1 MNALEGDNARQVVI
15 VSSLQDECP
24 DLASRNRAE
33 NRLVAAKNHQ
43 PNAHRPPVLILLP
56 ETLAII
62 FSFHA
67 DANPTNSGRDGVIP
81 RGMTPEQ
88 FRLGWI
94 TVTHVCSLWRQV
106 ALDHRTLWTHHQF
119 NLGLEWTTEML
130 RRAGDAP
137 LNLTF
142 SQQVVPFPPS
152 KECAGEIISRLLPRV
167 SSLTIE
173 EGAYDSAVL
182 ESLTV
187 PAPLMSSL
195 TITSS
200 YLAVLPRS
208 LFTDVAPKL
217 RHLFLCNALPTWTT
231 VALTCLKSLTISID
245 RHMDTSGIPSYADL
259 FNTLHAMPNL
269 ESLTLTNCLPLGPFP
284 RSLAERKVRISK
296 LQHLVLNGHV
306 QGFRQILQHLDF
318 PSETAVH
325 GTCLTDDIT
334 GKECCDVLPLLLSY
348 LPRPSLQTLD
358 VSWGNQFDRVFYI
371 KGYSTLREE
380 ENSRRPRFSLKDMQ
394 CFNVGFQFK
403 GLLWSTEQKLR
414 ILKTVYGALPTEELC
429 ILSGKLDLG
438 NEAWPEI
445 FGGHQE
451 LRHIRV
457 CSLPTL
463 RSLTPFLGRG
473 GVYSKLVSLT
483 LREMDLD
490 RKQDAVA
497 LVNALKTCK
506 PPMLGKIFIETSR
519 ISRDLVD
526 SMRAAVPDI
535 EIEWDE
541 TELPGWFLA
550 TQGAPRR
557 MLNIVPSR
565 LKRNGL

>member
-1 MNALEGDNARQVVI
+1 
-15 VSSLQDECP
+15 VS
-24 DLASRNRAE
+24 DLASRNRVE
-33 NRLVAAKNHQ
+33 NGLVADENHQ
-43 PNAHRPPVLILLP
+43 PNAHRSPVLRLLP
-56 ETLAII
+56 EILAII

-67 DANPTNSGRDGVIP
+67 DANPTIFGRDEVIP
-81 RGMTPEQ
+81 RGMTPAQ

-106 ALDHRTLWTHHQF
+106 ALDHRTLWTDHQF

-142 SQQVVPFPPS
+142 SEATVPFPPY
-152 KECAGEIISRLLPRV
+152 KESAAEIISQLLPRV

-173 EGAYDSAVL
+173 EGAYSRAVL

-195 TITSS
+195 TITSGH
-200 YLAVLPRS
+200 LAVLPRS

-217 RHLFLCNALPTWTT
+217 HHLFLCNALPTWTT

-245 RHMDTSGIPSYADL
+245 RHMDTSSIPSYADL
-259 FNTLHAMPNL
+259 FNALNAMPNL
-269 ESLTLTNCLPLGPFP
+269 ESLMLTNCLPLGPFP

-296 LQHLVLNGHV
+296 LQHLILNGHV

-318 PSETAVH
+318 PNETVVH
-325 GTCLTDDIT
+325 GTCLTDDMT
-334 GKECCDVLPLLLSY
+334 GKECCDILPLLLSY

-358 VSWGNQFDRVFYI
+358 VSWGDRFDRVFHI
-371 KGYSTLREE
+371 KGYSTSREE
-380 ENSRRPRFSLKDMQ
+380 EISRRPCFFLKDTQ
-394 CFNVGFQFK
+394 CFSVGFQFK
-403 GLLWSTEQKLR
+403 FLLWSAEQKLR
-414 ILKTVYGALPTEELC
+414 ILKTVCGALPTEELW

-438 NEAWPEI
+438 TEAWPEI
-445 FGGHQE
+445 FGAHQE
-451 LRHIRV
+451 LRHIRI
-457 CSLPTL
+457 CSLTTL
-463 RSLTPFLGRG
+463 HSLTSFLGRG

-483 LREMDLD
+483 LREMDFD
-490 RKQDAVA
+490 RKQNAVA
-497 LVNALKTCK
+497 LVNVLKTSR
-506 PPMLGKIFIETSR
+506 PPALGKLFIETCR
-519 ISRDLVD
+519 IGRDLVD
-526 SMRAAVPDI
+526 SMRVAVPDI

-557 MLNIVPSR
+557 MPIIIPSR

>member
-1 MNALEGDNARQVVI
+1 MVA
-15 VSSLQDECP
+15 DE
-24 DLASRNRAE
+24 
-33 NRLVAAKNHQ
+33 NHQ
-43 PNAHRPPVLILLP
+43 PNAYRSPVLRLLP
-56 ETLAII
+56 EILAII

-67 DANPTNSGRDGVIP
+67 DANPTNFGRDEVIP
-81 RGMTPEQ
+81 RGMTPAQ

-94 TVTHVCSLWRQV
+94 TVTHVCNLWRQV
-106 ALDHRTLWTHHQF
+106 ALDHRTLWTDHQF

-142 SQQVVPFPPS
+142 SEATVPFPPS
-152 KECAGEIISRLLPRV
+152 KECAAEIISQLLPRV

-173 EGAYDSAVL
+173 EGAYSRAVL

-195 TITSS
+195 TITSGH
-200 YLAVLPRS
+200 LAVLPQS

-217 RHLFLCNALPTWTT
+217 RHLFLCNALPTWTS
-231 VALTCLKSLTISID
+231 VALTCLKILTISID
-245 RHMDTSGIPSYADL
+245 RHMDMSGIPSYADL
-259 FNTLHAMPNL
+259 FNALHAMPNL
-269 ESLTLTNCLPLGPFP
+269 ESLMLTNCLPLGPFP
-284 RSLAERKVRISK
+284 RSLAVRKVRISK

-318 PSETAVH
+318 PSETVVY
-325 GTCLTDDIT
+325 GTCITDDMT
-334 GKECCDVLPLLLSY
+334 GKECCDILPLLLSY

-358 VSWGNQFDRVFYI
+358 VSWGDRFDRVFYI
-371 KGYSTLREE
+371 KGYSTSREE
-380 ENSRRPRFSLKDMQ
+380 EISRRPCFSLKDMQ
-394 CFNVGFQFK
+394 CFSVGFQFK
-403 GLLWSTEQKLR
+403 FLLWSAEQKLR
-414 ILKTVYGALPTEELC
+414 ILKTVCGALPTEELC

-438 NEAWPEI
+438 KEAWPEI
-445 FGGHQE
+445 FGGHRE
-451 LRHIRV
+451 LRHIRI

-463 RSLTPFLGRG
+463 HSLTPFLGRG
-473 GVYSKLVSLT
+473 RVYSKLVSLT

-497 LVNALKTCK
+497 LVNALKTSR
-506 PPMLGKIFIETSR
+506 PPTLGKLFIETCR
-519 ISRDLVD
+519 IGRDLVD

-557 MLNIVPSR
+557 MPNIVPSESR